1 MTPGEAYHRAKEATA
16 ARREAQE
23 REAEAWDTYHA
34 ISGAA
39 TPVYPGLLGR
49 AAFQPKRDEDRDR
62 RGEEQ

>member
-34 ISGAA
+34 IRGASA
-39 TPVYPGLLGR
+39 PPYPGATDG
-49 AAFQPKRDEDRDR
+49 PN
-62 RGEEQ
+62 